1 MLRSL
6 KVIFLIKKL
15 EKRIE
20 NVQVHYRSAA
30 RARHRAVGLPH
41 RPRARYRVRIAKPFA
56 FEAEVVE
63 AEVKAER
70 TAGTGFAR

>member
-1 MLRSL
+1 MYKCTIEAPRALDIEL
-6 KVIFLIKKL
+6 WDY
-15 EKRIE
+15 RID
-20 NVQVHYRSAA
+20 
-30 RARHRAVGLPH
+30 L
-41 RPRARYRVRIAKPFA
+41 ARYRVRIAKPFA